1 MMGGEID
8 VSSSPGVGS
17 RFRFELPFG
26 CLTEPEAAVAP
37 RGQGLHGRRVLVV
50 DDNACARDVLTAM
63 SAAFGMHAASAVGG
77 RDAIRQVEQADATD
91 QPFDL
96 ILLDWKMPGLDG
108 VECVRLLGQRR
119 SRRHSMPAVMMVT
132 ALGRDEVRRRLEEDK
147 LTVGALLTKPVTPS
161 ALLDACSE
169 VLGLA
174 MTPTTRTSAREEALQ
189 GHQARLRGAR
199 LLLVD
204 DNAIN
209 REIALAVLRAS
220 GIEVEVAC
228 DGQEALSIL
237 EREQF
242 DGVLMDCQMPVMDG
256 YAATRALRQ
265 RPRWRDL
272 PVIAMT
278 ANALVG
284 DRAKV
289 LAAGMNDHVAKPIK
303 VDELFSTLARWIR
316 PAAAEPEV
324 GSKGSGETVPP
335 EGSIDRVAGIAA
347 MMGDEAMYF
356 RLLRMFRDREED
368 FAGRFLDAR
377 ANGRPAAAMRMAH
390 DLKSVSG
397 ALAAG
402 PVNRA
407 ATDLERA
414 CLDCAD
420 AETIDRALR
429 NVVDALVPVMAELQ
443 LLGPAREP

>member
-1 MMGGEID
+1 
-8 VSSSPGVGS
+8 
-17 RFRFELPFG
+17 
-26 CLTEPEAAVAP
+26 
-37 RGQGLHGRRVLVV
+37 
-50 DDNACARDVLTAM
+50 
-63 SAAFGMHAASAVGG
+63 
-77 RDAIRQVEQADATD
+77 
-91 QPFDL
+91 
-96 ILLDWKMPGLDG
+96 
-108 VECVRLLGQRR
+108 
-119 SRRHSMPAVMMVT
+119 
-132 ALGRDEVRRRLEEDK
+132 VRRRLDDGK
-147 LTVGALLTKPVTPS
+147 LAVGALLTKPVTPS

-174 MTPTTRTSAREEALQ
+174 IASTTRTSAREEALQ

-199 LLLVD
+199 VLLVD

-220 GIEVEVAC
+220 GIEVDVAC
-228 DGQEALSIL
+228 DGQEALAIL
-237 EREQF
+237 DREPF

-265 RPRWRDL
+265 QPRWRDL

-316 PAAAEPEV
+316 PVAADLED
-324 GSKGSGETVPP
+324 GSKGPGEIAPPSG
-335 EGSIDRVAGIAA
+335 GIDRAAGIAA
-347 MMGDEAMYF
+347 MMGDEAMYL

-368 FAGRFLDAR
+368 FAGRFLEAR
-377 ANGRPAAAMRMAH
+377 ANARPAAAMRMAH

-402 PVNRA
+402 AVNQA
-407 ATDLERA
+407 AADLEQA
-414 CLDCAD
+414 CLDGAD
-420 AETIDRALR
+420 AETIARALR
-429 NVVDALVPVMAELQ
+429 NVVDALVPVMTELQ
-443 LLGPAREP
+443 SLGPASEP